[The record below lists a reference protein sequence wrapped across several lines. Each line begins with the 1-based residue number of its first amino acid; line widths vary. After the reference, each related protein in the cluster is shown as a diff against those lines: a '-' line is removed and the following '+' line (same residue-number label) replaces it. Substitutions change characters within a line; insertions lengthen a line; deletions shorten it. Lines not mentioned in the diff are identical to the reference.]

1 MGHLQFL
8 EKWMLCTENRQQ
20 VRFQDAMV
28 TVSNAGPRHSQ
39 NPTALSAFRSCPPV
53 SGPAVKSWGHLVS
66 CLGHAFVS
74 LMARRGLPSSLIH

>member
-28 TVSNAGPRHSQ
+28 TVSNAGHGTARIPPHS
-39 NPTALSAFRSCPPV
+39 PP
-53 SGPAVKSWGHLVS
+53 SGLV
-66 CLGHAFVS
+66 L
-74 LMARRGLPSSLIH
+74 R